1 MSISVLCE
9 LCKKPVLLEKA
20 RINESGKAVHEQCY
34 LQAIL
39 VNKPGKPVRGQIH
52 APSPE

>member
-1 MSISVLCE
+1 MAISVVCD
-9 LCKKPVLLEKA
+9 LCKKSVPLEKA

-39 VNKPGKPVRGQIH
+39 VNKPGKPMRG
-52 APSPE
+52 ANARPKP

>member
-1 MSISVLCE
+1 MAISVVCD
-9 LCKKPVLLEKA
+9 LCKKSVLLEKA

-39 VNKPGKPVRGQIH
+39 VNKPGKPVRG
-52 APSPE
+52 ASPRPKP